1 MDNRRDFIKASAAA
15 IAAGAATSALGA
27 NDKIQMGIIGA
38 GNRGARVFDSL
49 VRHEDCKFLA
59 VAEVNQ
65 ARLTQW
71 MTPSRQTYKLDVS
84 GDYRKILDRKDIDAV
99 LISTPD
105 FSHSHI
111 MVDAI
116 SAGKDIYVEKPA
128 SNTVPRIN
136 AMIDAYNKSKQIVQ
150 LGTHQ
155 RSWDHFI
162 EAKKIVDSGVLGN
175 ISHVNILQPGSY
187 SRPKEAEQPV
197 PEGLN
202 WDMWQGDAPKRPFK
216 PSRLGF
222 R

>member
-1 MDNRRDFIKASAAA
+1 MDHRRTFLKASAAA
-15 IAAGAATSALGA
+15 VAATAATSAFGA
-27 NDKIQMGIIGA
+27 NERIQMAIVGA

-59 VAEVNQ
+59 VAEVNNQ
-65 ARLTQW
+65 KLSQW
-71 MTPSRQTYKLDVS
+71 MTPSRQTYKLDAV

-116 SAGKDIYVEKPA
+116 SAGKDVYVEKPA
-128 SNTVPRIN
+128 SNTVPRLN
-136 AMIDAYNKSKQIVQ
+136 AMLDAYNKGKQIVQ

-162 EAKKIVDSGVLGN
+162 EAKKIVDSGVLGT
-175 ISHVNILQPGSY
+175 ISHVTILQPGSY

-197 PEGLN
+197 ARRRAEE
-202 WDMWQGDAPKRPFK
+202 AV
-216 PSRLGF
+216 
-222 R
+222 